1 MGEYAVGVATRTRIY
16 QVCKGLFY
24 EKGIKATS
32 YNDICEAADINRGL
46 IPYYFKSKNNIAIE
60 VLRDFVDSMEGAV
73 SEWWGPDAMVQP
85 ERNIMIELLMFRLLA
100 EDERAC
106 RFYSEIRADGAFHE
120 STLKIQEGVMRTL
133 AQGSG
138 VQVSNAAL
146 RTVTSMVEGTETELV
161 QAVYHGYLEESI
173 EDMVRRDISCCFF
186 LLGVDSKTVEAW
198 CDHVFALAEG
208 FTMKCDERFECRVI
222 KREQ

>member
-16 QVCKGLFY
+16 RVCKELFY
-24 EKGIKATS
+24 RKGIKATS
-32 YNDICEAADINRGL
+32 YNDICEAAEVNRGL

-60 VLRDFVDSMEGAV
+60 VLGDFVDSMEAAV
-73 SEWWGPDAMVQP
+73 NAWWSPDDMVQP
-85 ERNIMIELLMFRLLA
+85 ERNIMIELLMFRLLS
-100 EDERAC
+100 EDECAC

-120 STLKIQEGVMRTL
+120 SSLKIQDDVMRTH
-133 AQGSG
+133 AKGSG
-138 VQVSNAAL
+138 VQVSDAAL
-146 RTVTSMVEGTETELV
+146 RTITSMVEGTETELV

-186 LLGVDSKTVEAW
+186 LLGADAKTVEGW

-208 FTMKCDERFECRVI
+208 FTMECDERFACQVV
-222 KREQ
+222 KRGR